1 MYEFKKTGFFTTK
14 EIYFKP
20 KRKGNCK
27 DIAFQ
32 NISLKSEPSYLNM
45 FKKICRNVVRLIGK
59 LDLAWCR
66 TKYFCEI
73 WDMVVGCTCP
83 VKTKP
88 CS

>member
-32 NISLKSEPSYLNM
+32 NISLKSEPSYQTFLRR
-45 FKKICRNVVRLIGK
+45 FVE
-59 LDLAWCR
+59 
-66 TKYFCEI
+66 T
-73 WDMVVGCTCP
+73 
-83 VKTKP
+83 
-88 CS
+88 